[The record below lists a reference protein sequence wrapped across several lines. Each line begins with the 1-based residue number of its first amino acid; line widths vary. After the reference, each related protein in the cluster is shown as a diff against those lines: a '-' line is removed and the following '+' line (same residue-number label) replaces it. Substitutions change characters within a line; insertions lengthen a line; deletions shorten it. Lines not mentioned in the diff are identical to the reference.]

1 MKYIFEHKN
10 KKITLYD
17 NKTKQYKVITA
28 KNSNCG
34 YSVYNAIHNE
44 DFIIANTPHTMYN
57 NLFSNDDKDSRYK

>member
-10 KKITLYD
+10 KKIMLYD

-34 YSVYNAIHNE
+34 HSIYKTICNE
-44 DFIIANTPHTMYN
+44 DIKKVKAEQGR
-57 NLFSNDDKDSRYK
+57 L